1 MNASI
6 QPPISNLEPATSFD
20 EMIDLIGAT
29 RVARGLSYATLDEL
43 VGLTRGH
50 SEKILGPARVRG
62 LSPVIFDALLPA
74 LGIRFAVISDP
85 EAIARMQ
92 KRWEPRDE
100 SNVRNSQRISRRLL
114 DRARPF
120 VLQELAGAIAAVA

>member
-1 MNASI
+1 MNANAVLLN
-6 QPPISNLEPATSFD
+6 NLEPATSFD
-20 EMIDLIGAT
+20 ELIDALGEM
-29 RVARGLSYATLDEL
+29 RVKRKLSYANLDEL

-74 LGIRFAVISDP
+74 LGIRLAVIEDP
-85 EAIARMQ
+85 EAIAAMAR
-92 KRWEPRDE
+92 RWEPRDE